1 MKDLAQRPTTG
12 IPGIWFPFRRPSV
25 GWLAERCSA
34 ARVCFAAANN
44 AAPLPPARHSTQSM
58 IATGGSIREPDAAR
72 FLRLTK
78 DENQMEV
85 DKTS

>member
-1 MKDLAQRPTTG
+1 MKNLAQRPPTG

-34 ARVCFAAANN
+34 ARVRFAAAHI
-44 AAPLPPARHSTQSM
+44 AAPLPPARRSTQSM

-72 FLRLTK
+72 FLRLTE

>member
-1 MKDLAQRPTTG
+1 MKNLAQRPTTG
-12 IPGIWFPFRRPSV
+12 IPSIWFPFRRPSV

-34 ARVCFAAANN
+34 ARVRFAAAHI
-44 AAPLPPARHSTQSM
+44 AAPLPPARRSTPSM
-58 IATGGSIREPDAAR
+58 IATGGSIREPDAKR
-72 FLRLTK
+72 FLRLTE